1 MATATPSTMP
11 VSSFDWSVGNEG
23 FGMGTAGTRPLMADD
38 DRDDLAD
45 VMVPTEEIHPDR
57 REHAKT
63 PKHVERSAT
72 LCAPAEPSPAPHWS

>member
-1 MATATPSTMP
+1 
-11 VSSFDWSVGNEG
+11 
-23 FGMGTAGTRPLMADD
+23 MGTAGTRPLMADD

-63 PKHVERSAT
+63 PKHVDDDELARRTEHEREEVRADR
-72 LCAPAEPSPAPHWS
+72 PSDDG